1 MMARARA
8 ASARAGRLLWLTA
21 AGVSLGFGAWALHR
35 NAGSRDPQLWLFV
48 LLVVVVVLF
57 STAALFALSALARIG
72 GRRQVLARI
81 IGSLVMGLAIVLMP
95 AVAIT
100 AFSLALVGLALDAT
114 LFDRR
119 GEQAETLL
127 RDAVENFSEGF
138 VIYDRDDRLVMCN
151 KAHRKMHTESG
162 DLLVP
167 GTHYEDIVWRELQLG
182 KYPDALGREAEWL
195 AERMRERWA
204 ATGSFERQTSD
215 GSWMLVTDRRMNN
228 GGTTGLRVDISAL
241 KAAQAALH
249 ESEQRLDRAQE
260 MTGIG
265 SWEFDVQTGRHIC
278 SKELYRIRGILR
290 DDDAPT
296 VNRGLAEFTHPDDC
310 SSLLAWLDA
319 LKRGIAQELI
329 EYRIVRPN
337 GQTRVVRAEGR
348 SVSSATG
355 AVSKVAG
362 TLQDVTERR
371 RIEQQLDMALNNLTQ
386 GVCFFDGAR
395 KLILANRRYAEIYG
409 LSTDTIRPGTTLEQI
424 VECRVKAGT
433 FPNMNAEEYLAWRAS
448 VATSDQP
455 NDTVVELKS
464 GQIISIHHRPMPDG
478 GWVATHEEITERR
491 QAERRLAHM
500 ARHDALTGLP
510 NRVVFREYM
519 EQELGRRTRSD
530 SLAVLCLDLDHF
542 KYVNDTLGHAAGDAL
557 LCAVAERLTK
567 NVRSEDIVVRLGGD
581 EFAIV
586 QIGVDQPGQATAL
599 AMRLIE
605 ILSQPFALQDHR
617 VAIGTSVGI
626 AFSPANEADADTLL
640 KHADMALYRAKASG
654 RGSFCFFDS
663 AMNSEA
669 QARHTLE
676 SGLRMALANGEFEL
690 FFQPILHA
698 HSEALI
704 RFEALLR
711 WRHPQRGLI
720 GASQFISLAEEIG
733 VIIPIGVWVLREACR
748 IAATWPNDIAVAVN
762 LSSMQLKNANLAE
775 AVSGALEASGL
786 PPGRLELEINET
798 VLLQNTTATLEPLR
812 QLQAIGLRI
821 SLDDFGTGYS
831 SISSLRI
838 FPFDKIKIDQS
849 FVRDLDSEREA
860 AAIVHAIVDLGSA
873 LGMLVTAEG
882 VETPEQLRML
892 RAESCQEV
900 QGYLFSKP
908 VSAAEV
914 PALIERMSSAT
925 SVAAQVKAGVL
936 GASGGALR

>member
-1 MMARARA
+1 
-8 ASARAGRLLWLTA
+8 
-21 AGVSLGFGAWALHR
+21 
-35 NAGSRDPQLWLFV
+35 
-48 LLVVVVVLF
+48 
-57 STAALFALSALARIG
+57 
-72 GRRQVLARI
+72 
-81 IGSLVMGLAIVLMP
+81 
-95 AVAIT
+95 
-100 AFSLALVGLALDAT
+100 
-114 LFDRR
+114 
-119 GEQAETLL
+119 
-127 RDAVENFSEGF
+127 
-138 VIYDRDDRLVMCN
+138 
-151 KAHRKMHTESG
+151 
-162 DLLVP
+162 
-167 GTHYEDIVWRELQLG
+167 
-182 KYPDALGREAEWL
+182 
-195 AERMRERWA
+195 
-204 ATGSFERQTSD
+204 
-215 GSWMLVTDRRMNN
+215 
-228 GGTTGLRVDISAL
+228 
-241 KAAQAALH
+241 
-249 ESEQRLDRAQE
+249 
-260 MTGIG
+260 
-265 SWEFDVQTGRHIC
+265 
-278 SKELYRIRGILR
+278 
-290 DDDAPT
+290 
-296 VNRGLAEFTHPDDC
+296 
-310 SSLLAWLDA
+310 
-319 LKRGIAQELI
+319 
-329 EYRIVRPN
+329 
-337 GQTRVVRAEGR
+337 
-348 SVSSATG
+348 
-355 AVSKVAG
+355 
-362 TLQDVTERR
+362 
-371 RIEQQLDMALNNLTQ
+371 
-386 GVCFFDGAR
+386 
-395 KLILANRRYAEIYG
+395 
-409 LSTDTIRPGTTLEQI
+409 
-424 VECRVKAGT
+424 
-433 FPNMNAEEYLAWRAS
+433 
-448 VATSDQP
+448 
-455 NDTVVELKS
+455 
-464 GQIISIHHRPMPDG
+464 MPDG

-519 EQELGRRTRSD
+519 EQELDRRARSD

-542 KYVNDTLGHAAGDAL
+542 KYVNDTLGHATGDAL

-605 ILSQPFALQDHR
+605 ILSQPFALRDHR

-698 HSEALI
+698 RSEVLI

-720 GASQFISLAEEIG
+720 GASEFISLAEEIG
-733 VIIPIGVWVLREACR
+733 VIIPIGEWVLREACH
-748 IAATWPNDIAVAVN
+748 IAATWPDHISVAVN
-762 LSSMQLKNANLAE
+762 LSSMQLKSANLTE
-775 AVSGALEASGL
+775 AVSAALQAARL
-786 PPGRLELEINET
+786 PPSRLELEINET

-812 QLQAIGLRI
+812 QLQAGGLRI

-849 FVRDLDSEREA
+849 FVRDLDSEKEA

-882 VETPEQLRML
+882 VETAEQLRML

-914 PALIERMSSAT
+914 PALIERMSSAAG
-925 SVAAQVKAGVL
+925 VAAQVGVDVL
-936 GASGGALR
+936 GASGAA